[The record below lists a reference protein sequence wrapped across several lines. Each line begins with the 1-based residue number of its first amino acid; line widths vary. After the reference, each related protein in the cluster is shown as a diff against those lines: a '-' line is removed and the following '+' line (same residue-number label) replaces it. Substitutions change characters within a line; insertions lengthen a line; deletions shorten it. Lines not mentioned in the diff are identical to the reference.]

1 MLKVTLIKRTDR
13 FFILITPFF
22 TEKYNIQKIQTL
34 SNFIKVYQD
43 RNTEVMKVFTIRY
56 IKGFELD
63 LLRIIR
69 VE

>member
-22 TEKYNIQKIQTL
+22 TEKYNIQKIQSL
-34 SNFIKVYQD
+34 SNFNKVYQD